1 MKELSKGEIW
11 RGKLLY
17 SLLRLI
23 GYLPSWWHYGM
34 SWCIS
39 YLLQYVIGYRR
50 KVVQTNLANSF
61 PEKSK
66 AELRKLER
74 AFYHHLCNVGVET
87 VMLAAFG
94 ERRFRRH
101 VSIENP
107 ELIEEL
113 HKENKRIFFLL
124 GHYGNW
130 EWYTGCQLLLPVT
143 EFNVAFVRQKGAWHY
158 VLSKL
163 RSKFGAQLMDKWD
176 AAKIIL
182 HQRNDKSNKTYIM
195 VADQAPGI
203 EGAELFVNFLNQYT
217 AVVTGMDRL
226 AKMLGAAVVYV
237 DVERPKLGKYR
248 LKLVEMTRDASQ
260 LPKHQLSKDFM
271 QLLEKTIRRKPEI
284 WLWSHKRWKVTP
296 ELVKERFPHKDIEMA

>member
-1 MKELSKGEIW
+1 
-11 RGKLLY
+11 
-17 SLLRLI
+17 
-23 GYLPSWWHYGM
+23 M

-50 KVVQTNLANSF
+50 KVVQANLANSF

-101 VSIENP
+101 VCIENP

-158 VLSKL
+158 VLSKPVSYTHLYELKITRTSSRQKGLQSILWRRETTL
-163 RSKFGAQLMDKWD
+163 RCS
-176 AAKIIL
+176 
-182 HQRNDKSNKTYIM
+182 IM
-195 VADQAPGI
+195 PRAI
-203 EGAELFVNFLNQYT
+203 
-217 AVVTGMDRL
+217 
-226 AKMLGAAVVYV
+226 
-237 DVERPKLGKYR
+237 
-248 LKLVEMTRDASQ
+248 
-260 LPKHQLSKDFM
+260 
-271 QLLEKTIRRKPEI
+271 
-284 WLWSHKRWKVTP
+284 
-296 ELVKERFPHKDIEMA
+296 

>member
-1 MKELSKGEIW
+1 
-11 RGKLLY
+11 
-17 SLLRLI
+17 
-23 GYLPSWWHYGM
+23 
-34 SWCIS
+34 
-39 YLLQYVIGYRR
+39 
-50 KVVQTNLANSF
+50 
-61 PEKSK
+61 
-66 AELRKLER
+66 
-74 AFYHHLCNVGVET
+74 
-87 VMLAAFG
+87 MLAAFG

-176 AAKIIL
+176 AAKIIM

-203 EGAELFVNFLNQYT
+203 EGAELFVDFLNQYT

-237 DVERPKLGKYR
+237 DVERPKLGNYR

-260 LPKHQLSKDFM
+260 LHKHQLSKDFM
-271 QLLEKTIRRKPEI
+271 QLLEKTIKRKPEL

>member
-1 MKELSKGEIW
+1 
-11 RGKLLY
+11 
-17 SLLRLI
+17 
-23 GYLPSWWHYGM
+23 M

-94 ERRFRRH
+94 EHRFRRH

-163 RSKFGAQLMDKWD
+163 RSKFGTQLMDKWD
-176 AAKIIL
+176 ASKIII

-203 EGAELFVNFLNQYT
+203 EGAELFVDFLNQYT

-237 DVERPKLGKYR
+237 DVERPKLGNYR

-260 LPKHQLSKDFM
+260 LHKHQLSKDFM
-271 QLLEKTIRRKPEI
+271 LLLEKTIRRKPEL

>member
-1 MKELSKGEIW
+1 
-11 RGKLLY
+11 
-17 SLLRLI
+17 
-23 GYLPSWWHYGM
+23 M

-50 KVVQTNLANSF
+50 EVVRANLANSF
-61 PEKSK
+61 PEMSKS
-66 AELRKLER
+66 ELQKLER
-74 AFYHHLCNVGVET
+74 AFYRHLCNVGVEI

-107 ELIEEL
+107 ELIDEL
-113 HKENKRIFFLL
+113 HRENKRIFFLL

-143 EFNVAFVRQKGAWHY
+143 EFNVTYVRQKGPWHY

-163 RSKFGAQLMDKWD
+163 RSKFGTQLMDKGE
-176 AAKIIL
+176 AAKMIL
-182 HQRNDKSNKTYIM
+182 HQRHDESNKTYIM

-203 EGAELFVNFLNQYT
+203 EGTELFVHFLHQYT

-226 AKMLGAAVVYV
+226 AKMLGAAVIYV
-237 DVERPKLGKYR
+237 DVERPRLGKYR

-260 LPKHQLSKDFM
+260 LPEHQLSKDFM
-271 QLLEKTIRRKPEI
+271 QLLEKTIRRKPEL

-296 ELVKERFPHKDIEMA
+296 ELVKEHYPHKKIEMV